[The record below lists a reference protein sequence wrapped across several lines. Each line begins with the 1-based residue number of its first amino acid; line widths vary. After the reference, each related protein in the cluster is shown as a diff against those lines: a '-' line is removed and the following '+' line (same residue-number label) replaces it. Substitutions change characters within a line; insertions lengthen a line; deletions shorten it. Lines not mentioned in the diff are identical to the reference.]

1 MGFLPKPG
9 CHALAKKTLNK
20 MNSPTFKLDRHLG
33 YIVFLS
39 LMVLLIY
46 GQTVNHDFVNYDDD
60 FYVTENPFI
69 KDGFSLKGIEWA
81 FSFDPK
87 NSQWVPANWIPL
99 THLSHLISVQLFG
112 LNPTAHHL
120 VNVGFHLFNVL
131 LLFSLLVR
139 SSGNKKA
146 SLIATTLFAIHPLHV
161 ESVAW
166 ISERKDVLS
175 LFFGLLAIH
184 SYLKYVEK
192 KSTFNVLRVCVLFLL
207 GLMAK
212 PMLVTIPFVL
222 LLFDYWPLK
231 RINFHSK
238 GRHFIKKNKNLILE
252 KVPFFLITIF
262 SCWVALSFQAKA
274 NAINSLQSIS
284 FWTRIENV
292 AISYWVYL
300 QKALWPLG
308 LTVFYPLQLTPY
320 GTLEV
325 IFGFTL
331 VLSVSIFAVIERR
344 DKPHFF
350 IGWFWF
356 IGTLIPVIGLIQV
369 GSQAFADRYMYLP
382 AIGLYIAFSWEI
394 SNYQSLHKS
403 QKEVLSLVFGMTLFI
418 LTLSSFF
425 QVKHW
430 ENSVTLFSHTLRH
443 TWKNETAHI
452 NLGIAYSDPK
462 DEDKKLDHFLKAI
475 KINPKNHRTYY
486 NIGDIFLK
494 NRELEKAIGH
504 YKKALE
510 IQPNFAK
517 AHNNLGIA
525 FSMKGSFK
533 EAAKRF
539 QIALTLDPQMSEA
552 QENLKITLDKIDNLS

>member
-1 MGFLPKPG
+1 MRWQKNLLIKVSSFFFKP
-9 CHALAKKTLNK
+9 
-20 MNSPTFKLDRHLG
+20 SQHLG
-33 YIVFLS
+33 YIAFLF

-46 GQTVNHDFVNYDDD
+46 GQTINHDFVNYDDD

-69 KDGFSLKGIEWA
+69 KDGLSWNGIEWA
-81 FSFDPK
+81 VSIDPQ
-87 NSQWVPANWIPL
+87 NSQWIPANWIPL

-112 LNPTAHHL
+112 LNPAAHHL
-120 VNVGFHLFNVL
+120 VNIVFHLFNVL
-131 LLFSLLVR
+131 LLFSFFVKTT
-139 SSGNKKA
+139 GNKKA
-146 SLIATTLFAIHPLHV
+146 SLMATILFAIHPLHV
-161 ESVAW
+161 ESVVW
-166 ISERKDVLS
+166 VSERKDVLS

-192 KSTFNVLRVCVLFLL
+192 KSIFNTLRVCGLFLL

-212 PMLVTIPFVL
+212 PMLVTIPFIL

-231 RINFHSK
+231 RVNFHSK
-238 GRHFIKKNKNLILE
+238 VSDFIKININLILE

-262 SCWVALSFQAKA
+262 SCWVALSFQVKA
-274 NAINSLQSIS
+274 NAINSFQSI
-284 FWTRIENV
+284 FLWTRIENV
-292 AISYWVYL
+292 MVSYSVYL
-300 QKALWPLG
+300 QKILWPLG
-308 LTVFYPLQLTPY
+308 LTVFYPLQQTRY
-320 GTLEV
+320 GIVEV

-331 VLSVSIFAVIERR
+331 VLSVSIFAVILRR
-344 DKPHFF
+344 DKPYFF

-382 AIGLYIAFSWEI
+382 AIGLYIALSWEI
-394 SNYQSLHKS
+394 SNYVGLYKFP
-403 QKEVLSLVFGMTLFI
+403 KGVVFLVLGTMLFL

-430 ENSVTLFSHTLRH
+430 KNSVTLFSHTLRH

-462 DEDKKLDHFLKAI
+462 DEYKKLDHFLKAV
-475 KINPKNHRTYY
+475 KINPKNHRTFY

-494 NRELEKAIGH
+494 NGELEKAIGH

-525 FSMKGSFK
+525 FSNKGSLNK
-533 EAAKRF
+533 AAKHF
-539 QIALTLDPQMSEA
+539 QLALTLDPQMVEA
-552 QENLKITLDKIDNLS
+552 KQNLEITLGKIDKLS

>member
-9 CHALAKKTLNK
+9 SHALAKKTLNK
-20 MNSPTFKLDRHLG
+20 MHSPSFKPNWHLG
-33 YIVFLS
+33 YIAFLS
-39 LMVLLIY
+39 LMVLVIY
-46 GQTVNHDFVNYDDD
+46 GQTINHDFVNYDDD

-69 KDGFSLKGIEWA
+69 KDGLSWDGIEWA
-81 FSFDPK
+81 FSIEPK

-112 LNPTAHHL
+112 LNPAAHHL
-120 VNVGFHLFNVL
+120 VNIAFHLFNVL
-131 LLFSLLVR
+131 LLFSLLVKTT
-139 SSGNKKA
+139 GNKKA
-146 SLIATTLFAIHPLHV
+146 SLMAAILFAIHPLHV

-184 SYLKYVEK
+184 SYLKYVGK
-192 KSTFNVLRVCVLFLL
+192 KSIFNAFRVCVLFLL

-231 RINFHSK
+231 RINFYSK
-238 GRHFIKKNKNLILE
+238 ASYLLKKNKNLILE
-252 KVPFFLITIF
+252 KIPFFLITIF

-284 FWTRIENV
+284 FGTRIENV
-292 AISYWVYL
+292 TVSYWVYL
-300 QKALWPLG
+300 QKILWPTG
-308 LTVFYPLQLTPY
+308 LTVFYPLHLTPY
-320 GTLEV
+320 GILEV
-325 IFGFTL
+325 IFGFIL
-331 VLSVSIFAVIERR
+331 VLSVSIFAVIWRR

-382 AIGLYIAFSWEI
+382 AIGLYIALSWEI

-403 QKEVLSLVFGMTLFI
+403 QKEVLSLVFGTTLFL

-430 ENSVTLFSHTLRH
+430 ESSVTLFSHTLRH
-443 TWKNETAHI
+443 TWENETAHI

-462 DEDKKLDHFLKAI
+462 DEDKKLDHFLKAV
-475 KINPKNHRTYY
+475 KINPKNHRTFY

-494 NRELEKAIGH
+494 NGELEKAIGH
-504 YKKALE
+504 YKKALG

-525 FSMKGSFK
+525 FSKKGSFNK
-533 EAAKRF
+533 AAKHF
-539 QIALTLDPQMSEA
+539 QLALTLDPQMVEA
-552 QENLKITLDKIDNLS
+552 EQNLEITFGKIDKLS